1 MVTTLIGVLRSVFFS
16 SLSIAFAFV
25 DSGQGF
31 VVWSF
36 LVRMYF
42 SSPTMTMST
51 SPSMLLLQ
59 VAPLSLRTFCA
70 RGSGDL

>member
-16 SLSIAFAFV
+16 SLSIASCFV